1 MANLVKV
8 RCSRKEDASQLAL
21 VLLAVGIDCR
31 LIEEDGG
38 TALYVAAHQAQE
50 ARQQLDAY
58 EQENRPETALA
69 AETRPALHGL
79 GAVLVYGMVLLFFFG
94 ADQRHSWSIDWS
106 VSGAAQA
113 GLIQDGA
120 WWRTITA
127 LTLHIDHSHLLTN
140 LIAGMAFSLPVA
152 QVLGAGLAWLAILLA
167 GALGNGLNALLHPA
181 THTAIGSSTAIF
193 GALGILSGYTQQR
206 RTTHWRSLIRRWMPL
221 AVGSMLLA
229 YLGFGDGQTDV
240 GAHVAGF
247 VIGGGLGLVLGRCTQ
262 LVPQGRLAQRIYA
275 LLAGAL
281 LALAWLLAL
290 KTGEW
295 TVPAALITY

>member
-8 RCSRKEDASQLAL
+8 RCSRREDASQLAL

-31 LIEEDGG
+31 LVEEDGG
-38 TALYVAAHQAQE
+38 TALYVAAPQAQE
-50 ARQQLDAY
+50 ARQQLEAY

-69 AETRPALHGL
+69 AETRPALHGV
-79 GAVLVYGMVLLFFFG
+79 GATLVYGMVLLFFFG

-106 VSGAAQA
+106 ASGAAQA

-120 WWRTITA
+120 WWRAITA
-127 LTLHIDHSHLLTN
+127 LTLHVDHGHLLTN

-167 GALGNGLNALLHPA
+167 GGLGNGLNALLHPA
-181 THTAIGSSTAIF
+181 VHTAIGSSTAIF

-206 RTTHWRSLIRRWMPL
+206 RTTHWRGRIRRWMPL
-221 AVGSMLLA
+221 AAGSMLLA
-229 YLGFGDGQTDV
+229 YLGFGGEQTDV
-240 GAHVAGF
+240 GAHMAGF
-247 VIGGGLGLVLGRCTQ
+247 VIGGGLGLALGRWTQ

-275 LLAGAL
+275 LLASAL

-295 TVPAALITY
+295 TVPEALITY